1 MTRRTPH
8 SRPCW
13 SRSRCGTARWRRWW
27 AADDGRV
34 TAFVVTL
41 LVAILAL
48 AGLTLD
54 GGLALAAKVR
64 ANGQAEA
71 AARAGAQAL
80 DLDAYRT
87 SGTVRLL
94 PAQAVAD
101 AERYL
106 TSTGATGTVSVSGDT
121 VTVTITATQH
131 TQLLG
136 LVGISALSVHGNGS
150 AHPQRGV
157 VTIEP

>member
-1 MTRRTPH
+1 MTRRGRH
-8 SRPCW
+8 ARCSRW
-13 SRSRCGTARWRRWW
+13 STSWWR
-27 AADDGRV
+27 ADEGRV
-34 TAFVVTL
+34 TAFVVVLTIG
-41 LVAILAL
+41 ILAL

-71 AARAGAQAL
+71 AGRAGAQAV
-80 DLDAYRT
+80 DLTAYRAN
-87 SGTVRLL
+87 GTLQLV

-101 AERYL
+101 AQAHLAVE
-106 TSTGATGTVSVSGDT
+106 GASGTVTVSGDT
-121 VTVTITATQH
+121 VTVTVTATQT

-136 LVGISALSVHGNGS
+136 LVGIGSIHVHGQGS

-157 VTIEP
+157 TAIDP